1 MLGISRKRLGIL
13 ICRCKRRDQST
24 VAIGTEKDYSL
35 MLLDINKL
43 GASSKLLDASAL
55 IRSVPIDPLVQAALD
70 QFKEQTSIKSTVKN
84 NEAFDKKPY
93 DSPNALSTILDS
105 LLYVGSEK
113 VLDVIGLANND
124 VTAAHLIGA
133 QRLLSSCN
141 VLYNCTIAKKTEAEL
156 DSISASESSFT
167 TGSSW
172 KKNDPQQSPFVS
184 FIDDRVHSKSDL
196 KRNSLLV
203 EQEFVRQF
211 TQWILCM
218 NSSAR
223 WHHVAKIVTDT
234 SYKQTK
240 TSNMRLIKSQIF
252 NLHKELIYLKGQ
264 DVNVDITSIG
274 DVAMASF
281 DAFRS
286 LGKVENSIQMLC
298 ELVSAGK
305 QRSFLRYFYDFYFVI
320 CYL

>member
-1 MLGISRKRLGIL
+1 MALGETSASVILVRVSKRMLGISRKRLGIL

-24 VAIGTEKDYSL
+24 VASASEKDYSS
-35 MLLDINKL
+35 MLLDIKKL
-43 GASSKLLDASAL
+43 GATSKLLDISVL
-55 IRSVPIDPLVQAALD
+55 IRGVPINPLARAAVN
-70 QFKEQTSIKSTVKN
+70 QFKEEHSIRSTTKN
-84 NEAFDKKPY
+84 NDIFDKTRY

-113 VLDVIGLANND
+113 VEDVIGFANND

-141 VLYNCTIAKKTEAEL
+141 VLHNDSIAKKSEAEVEL
-156 DSISASESSFT
+156 SSVT
-167 TGSSW
+167 TGSQWNKS
-172 KKNDPQQSPFVS
+172 DSQQSPFVS
-184 FIDDRVHSKSDL
+184 FIDDRVHSRADL

-203 EQEFVRQF
+203 EREFVRQF

-218 NSSAR
+218 NTAER
-223 WHHVAKIVTDT
+223 WHHTAKLVSDT

-240 TSNMRLIKSQIF
+240 TSNMRMIKSQIF
-252 NLHKELIYLKGQ
+252 NLHRELIYLKEQ
-264 DVNVDITSIG
+264 NANVDLMSIG

-286 LGKVENSIQMLC
+286 IGKVENSVQMLN
-298 ELVSAGK
+298 ELIAAGE
-305 QRSFLRYFYDFYFVI
+305 I
-320 CYL
+320 

>member
-24 VAIGTEKDYSL
+24 AASASEKDYSL
-35 MLLDINKL
+35 MLLDIKKL
-43 GASSKLLDASAL
+43 GASSKLLDISVL
-55 IRSVPIDPLVQAALD
+55 IRGVPIDLLAQAAVI
-70 QFKEQTSIKSTVKN
+70 QFKEEHSIKSTVKN
-84 NEAFDKKPY
+84 NDIFEKKRY

-105 LLYVGSEK
+105 LLYVGSKK
-113 VLDVIGLANND
+113 VEDVIGLANSD

-141 VLYNCTIAKKTEAEL
+141 VLYNDSIAKKSEAEVEL
-156 DSISASESSFT
+156 NSATTSSQ
-167 TGSSW
+167 W
-172 KKNDPQQSPFVS
+172 QKNDPQQSPFVS
-184 FIDDRVHSKSDL
+184 FIDDRVQSRSDM

-218 NSSAR
+218 NSTAR
-223 WHHVAKIVTDT
+223 WHHTAQLVKDT

-240 TSNMRLIKSQIF
+240 TSNMRLIKNQIF

-264 DVNVDITSIG
+264 KINADLMSIG

-286 LGKVENSIQMLC
+286 IGKVENSVQMIY
-298 ELVSAGK
+298 ELVSAGESHHLLLLSK
-305 QRSFLRYFYDFYFVI
+305 FLARLHTEQYR
-320 CYL
+320 

>member
-1 MLGISRKRLGIL
+1 MLGLSRKRIGIL

-24 VAIGTEKDYSL
+24 AASASEKDYSL
-35 MLLDINKL
+35 MLLDIKKL
-43 GASSKLLDASAL
+43 GASSKLLDISVL
-55 IRSVPIDPLVQAALD
+55 IRRVPIDPLAQAAVD
-70 QFKEQTSIKSTVKN
+70 QFKEEHSVKSTVKN
-84 NEAFDKKPY
+84 NDIFDKKRY
-93 DSPNALSTILDS
+93 DSPNPLSTILDS

-113 VLDVIGLANND
+113 VENIIGLANND

-141 VLYNCTIAKKTEAEL
+141 VLYNDSIAKKSEAEIEL
-156 DSISASESSFT
+156 SSATTSSK
-167 TGSSW
+167 W
-172 KKNDPQQSPFVS
+172 KKSDPQQSPFVS
-184 FIDDRVHSKSDL
+184 FIDDRVHSRSDM

-218 NSSAR
+218 NTTAR
-223 WHHVAKIVTDT
+223 WHHTEKLVKDT

-240 TSNMRLIKSQIF
+240 TSNMRLMKNLIF

-264 DVNVDITSIG
+264 KVNADLMSIG

-286 LGKVENSIQMLC
+286 IGKVENSIQMLY
-298 ELVSAGK
+298 ELVSAGESY
-305 QRSFLRYFYDFYFVI
+305 RLILLLVFLTR
-320 CYL
+320 LNTE

>member
-24 VAIGTEKDYSL
+24 AASASEKDYSL
-35 MLLDINKL
+35 MLLDIKKL
-43 GASSKLLDASAL
+43 GASSKLLDISVL
-55 IRSVPIDPLVQAALD
+55 IRGVPINPLTQAAVD
-70 QFKEQTSIKSTVKN
+70 QFKEEHSTKSSVKN
-84 NEAFDKKPY
+84 NDIFDKKRY

-113 VLDVIGLANND
+113 VADVIGFANND

-141 VLYNCTIAKKTEAEL
+141 VLYNDSIAKKSEAEVEL
-156 DSISASESSFT
+156 SSAATDSQWNKSDSQPSPYLSFT
-167 TGSSW
+167 
-172 KKNDPQQSPFVS
+172 
-184 FIDDRVHSKSDL
+184 DDRVHSRSDK

-203 EQEFVRQF
+203 EQEFIRQF

-218 NSSAR
+218 DTSAR
-223 WHHVAKIVTDT
+223 WHHTAKLISDT

-240 TSNMRLIKSQIF
+240 TSNMRLIKNQIF
-252 NLHKELIYLKGQ
+252 SLHKELIYLKGQ
-264 DVNVDITSIG
+264 KVNADLMSIG

-286 LGKVENSIQMLC
+286 IGKVENSVQMLY
-298 ELVSAGK
+298 ELVSAGECYIL
-305 QRSFLRYFYDFYFVI
+305 FILRF
-320 CYL
+320 